1 MTIEVH
7 DKELKIIPGSITIT
21 NLDKNQMMFL
31 LRSLVS
37 REVLDKRLQLL
48 DGRIDWSSVDLE
60 SQSLKVDCRLNSK
73 TKDYQ
78 TKAIL
83 WVKCVEREVSKLF
96 ATLYV
101 TERKIK
107 PDEWDFLEERV
118 SEININDESRVSI
131 QGDQTSMLFII
142 VGYKVPFMDV
152 SNKVFALTT
161 DVKIQERLEN
171 YEIHLL
177 TNEKVLDD
185 INKIYKGIKIF
196 QALQVLWQQQN
207 KK

>member
-1 MTIEVH
+1 
-7 DKELKIIPGSITIT
+7 
-21 NLDKNQMMFL
+21 
-31 LRSLVS
+31 
-37 REVLDKRLQLL
+37 
-48 DGRIDWSSVDLE
+48 
-60 SQSLKVDCRLNSK
+60 
-73 TKDYQ
+73 
-78 TKAIL
+78 
-83 WVKCVEREVSKLF
+83 LF

-161 DVKIQERLEN
+161 GLPLPVSIA
-171 YEIHLL
+171 
-177 TNEKVLDD
+177 LDQ
-185 INKIYKGIKIF
+185 I
-196 QALQVLWQQQN
+196 VR
-207 KK
+207 

>member
-1 MTIEVH
+1 
-7 DKELKIIPGSITIT
+7 
-21 NLDKNQMMFL
+21 MMFL

-37 REVLDKRLQLL
+37 REVLDKRLQQL

-60 SQSLKVDCRLNSK
+60 SQSLKVDCRLNSE

-78 TKAIL
+78 KKARL
-83 WVKCVEREVSKLF
+83 WVKCVDREVSKF
-96 ATLYV
+96 VAPLYV

-118 SEININDESRVSI
+118 SEININDDSRVSI
-131 QGDQTSMLFII
+131 QGDKTSMLFII
-142 VGYKVPFMDV
+142 VGYNVQFMDV
-152 SNKVFALTT
+152 SNKVFALTA

-177 TNEKVLDD
+177 TNGKVLDD
-185 INKIYKGIKIF
+185 INNIYKGINIVPNVSNSVIEFSGTACIVAAAK
-196 QALQVLWQQQN
+196 
-207 KK
+207 